1 MLREWILKLGDYILP
16 VSILVIEFVMA
27 IFIFMNR
34 QKLKL
39 SQKKQKKTG
48 RGEQIYQEVISHSSS
63 QIHLVMTSRE
73 RRPVFLTTN
82 AEEFL
87 GLDFEK
93 LSANYMELTSIMKE
107 KSGREFWKQ
116 YDIWDR
122 KQSLEFEFFYDKRK
136 THMLMTVTSC
146 LDDKYD
152 LFEFRDISELKAKE
166 KFMEEKLIA
175 AESVSQSKT
184 TFLSRMSHEIRTPMN
199 GIRGMLTLIASQ
211 PHNDTIE
218 QYLGKA
224 EGLSDYLLSLIND
237 ILDMSRIENGK
248 LELEEKAF
256 SLKSVA
262 DELQVMFQKTI
273 ESNGVR
279 YIVEM
284 EDMTVDWVMGDRLR
298 FTQVI
303 INFISNAS
311 KFTKKG
317 EIRVTF
323 KQMMKDKNSVSIMI
337 RVHDTGKGMD
347 PKFVDRIFRPF
358 EQENAGIA
366 REYGGSGLGM
376 AISEQIIT
384 LMGGEIL
391 VDTMPDKGTDFT
403 VYLTFM
409 LAAEEERTE
418 DVSADKEESS
428 EKSDSF
434 TFQGTKILVAEDNE
448 INAEIAKTI
457 LENMG
462 AAVSIAGNGQIAVD
476 DFANHPQGT
485 YDFILMDIQMP
496 VLDGRSASLKIRELD
511 REDAKTIPI
520 FALSADAFVEDQ
532 RLSAQAKMDGHFAK
546 PINFKELQIEIGKY
560 MIKHGYGGEKDQ

>member
-1 MLREWILKLGDYILP
+1 MLREWILKLGENLLP
-16 VSILVIEFVMA
+16 VSILGIEFVIA
-27 IFIFMNR
+27 ILIFMNWQR
-34 QKLKL
+34 LKI
-39 SQKKQKKTG
+39 SQHKRRRSS
-48 RGEQIYQEVISHSSS
+48 RGEDIYQEIISSSSS
-63 QIHLVMTSRE
+63 QMQFVMTVRE

-87 GLDFEK
+87 GLSFEK
-93 LSANYMELTSIMKE
+93 LSSNYMELTKMMKDKE
-107 KSGREFWKQ
+107 GREFWKQ
-116 YDIWDR
+116 YDSWDR
-122 KQSLEFEFFYDKRK
+122 EQPLEFEFYYEKKQSD
-136 THMLMTVTSC
+136 MLMCVTSC
-146 LDDKYD
+146 LDDTYD

-166 KFMEEKLIA
+166 KFMEEKLVI

-199 GIRGMLTLIASQ
+199 GIRGMLTLIQSQ
-211 PHNDTIE
+211 PHNDMIE
-218 QYLGKA
+218 QYLKKA
-224 EGLSDYLLSLIND
+224 DGLSDYLLSLIND

-256 SLKSVA
+256 SLQSVA

-273 ESNGVR
+273 ESTGVR

-284 EDMTVDWVMGDRLR
+284 SDMTVDRVLGDRLR

-323 KQMMKDKNSVSIMI
+323 KQMMKDEENVSIMV
-337 RVHDTGKGMD
+337 RVHDTGKGME

-358 EQENAGIA
+358 EQENATIA
-366 REYGGSGLGM
+366 REYGGTGLGM

-391 VDTMPDKGTDFT
+391 VDTMPGKGTDFT
-403 VYLTFM
+403 VYLKFK
-409 LAAEEERTE
+409 LAMEEAQEEEILTE
-418 DVSADKEESS
+418 ETVLEEPY
-428 EKSDSF
+428 
-434 TFQGTKILVAEDNE
+434 TFQGVNILVAEDNE

-462 AAVSIAGNGQIAVD
+462 ATVQIASNGQIAVEE
-476 DFANHPQGT
+476 FANHPENT

-496 VLDGRSASLKIRELD
+496 VLDGREASLKIRDLE

-532 RLSAQAKMDGHFAK
+532 RLSKQAKMDGHFAK
-546 PINFKELQIEIGKY
+546 PINFTELEIQIGNY
-560 MIKHGYGGEKDQ
+560 MRKHGRTGGENQ